1 MKLET
6 PGGLL
11 TIEKPN
17 EFEYLIKIAEE
28 KGLRDIPIPIEFAK
42 EVLSLLRSPLAKYS
56 FP

>member
-1 MKLET
+1 MET

-17 EFEYLIKIAEE
+17 ELEYLIKIAEE

-42 EVLSLLRSPLAKYS
+42 EVLGLLRSPLAKYS